1 MRLLDRWR
9 GLSRRHRW
17 LRWAEQ
23 WGVSAASLIGGLL
36 ALFVFRRGL
45 PHVGWIVGY
54 LLLLWLLFTVLTE
67 VRQSLEARGRRM
79 VITAADYTV
88 QTLSHGLLL
97 FILPGYYASTT
108 LTSFNVWFFLLLVL
122 AALLTTIDVW
132 YRAAVLPRSWARHAL
147 LFFSL
152 FAALNVAL
160 PLVGTP
166 PILALLGSGALSA
179 VALAPSFRR
188 RGIVTRAG
196 AWLQAGAFA
205 VLAMAVLWVLRSA
218 IPPAPLHLARATVA
232 RSVRGLEPVDPVPGA
247 VSAADLGQWGGLVA
261 YTAVYAP
268 AGLRQPIAH
277 VWAKDGVPVTTI
289 RLSPI
294 RGGRAEGFRT
304 YSRKSDFRADAAGRW
319 SVDVVTASGQLIGRL
334 RFTITP

>member
-1 MRLLDRWR
+1 
-9 GLSRRHRW
+9 
-17 LRWAEQ
+17 
-23 WGVSAASLIGGLL
+23 
-36 ALFVFRRGL
+36 L

-67 VRQSLEARGRRM
+67 ARQSLEARGRRL

-108 LTSFNVWFFLLLVL
+108 LTSPNVWFFLLLVG

-132 YRAAVLPRSWARHAL
+132 YRAVVLPYSWARHAL

-160 PLVGTP
+160 PLVGIP
-166 PILALLGSGALSA
+166 PILSLLGSGGLSA
-179 VALAPSFRR
+179 MALAPSFRR

-205 VLAMAVLWVLRSA
+205 VLAMAALWVLRSA

-232 RSVRGLEPVDPVPGA
+232 RSVRGLEPVDPIPGA
-247 VSAADLGQWGGLVA
+247 VSAADLRQWGGLVA

-277 VWAKDGVPVTTI
+277 VWAKDRVPVTTI

-304 YSRKSDFRADAAGRW
+304 YSRKSDFRPDAAGRW
-319 SVDVVTASGQLIGRL
+319 SVDIVTASDQLIGRL